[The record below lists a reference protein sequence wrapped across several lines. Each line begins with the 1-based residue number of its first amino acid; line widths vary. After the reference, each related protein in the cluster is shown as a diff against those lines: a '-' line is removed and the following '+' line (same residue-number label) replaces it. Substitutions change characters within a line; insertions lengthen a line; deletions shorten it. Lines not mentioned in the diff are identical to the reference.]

1 MTNKRNRMV
10 ILILVL
16 ILGFSS
22 TAYAQSQGGTFT
34 LTDIPSMFNG
44 MYVFLV
50 AGHIEADLFG
60 AQSVDWD
67 AGSATLPL
75 IVNGRVSIP
84 MWLLLESKDGLKKEL
99 IRYNGNHA
107 IDVLIFLSKSATLD
121 DDSEEIAEIYF
132 ESVRFSNGSAT
143 MSFHDNDNFETY

>member
-1 MTNKRNRMV
+1 MTNKRNRMG
-10 ILILVL
+10 ILTLIL

-44 MYVFLV
+44 MYVFLESGNINV
-50 AGHIEADLFG
+50 ELYGV
-60 AQSVDWD
+60 QSVNWD
-67 AGSATLPL
+67 DGIITLPR

-84 MWLLLESKDGLKKEL
+84 MWIIFEDRQIGEL
-99 IRYNGNHA
+99 AKYNGNNTVEVS
-107 IDVLIFLSKSATLD
+107 ILFFDSATLD
-121 DDSEEIAEIYF
+121 NDSEEIAEIYF